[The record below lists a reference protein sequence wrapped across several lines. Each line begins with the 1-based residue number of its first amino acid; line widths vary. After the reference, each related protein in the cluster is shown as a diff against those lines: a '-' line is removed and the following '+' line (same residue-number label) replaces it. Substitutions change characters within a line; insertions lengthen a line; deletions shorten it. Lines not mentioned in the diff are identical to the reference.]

1 MCLDGRTMNVNAIRH
16 PVVEHYVR
24 ASGRQPL
31 GDRAVLV
38 TGAASGIGWAT
49 ARLLVGLGAVVVA
62 LDRDAA
68 ALSARCEA
76 VPRAENRG
84 LHQVVFDLADL
95 DGIDPLVEEITA
107 ERGPVTVLVNAAG
120 IIGKTVLTTSLEEW
134 QRVLAIDLTAPFLLL
149 QAVGRRMMAHG
160 HGGSI
165 VNVGSSSAYRAVS
178 SGAAYGAAKAGLG
191 SLTRSAAWEFG
202 PHGVNVNLVA
212 PGVTRTPVTESAFGG
227 PDGMAAAVSEGPL
240 ANLLR
245 RVSEPADVAAVIG
258 FLCLPGA
265 RQITGQVV
273 HTSAGA
279 IVAAG

>member
-1 MCLDGRTMNVNAIRH
+1 MAAMNVASRAGLAQNAL
-16 PVVEHYVR
+16 
-24 ASGRQPL
+24 SGRV
-31 GDRAVLV
+31 ALV

-49 ARLLVGLGAVVVA
+49 ARLLVDLGAAVVA
-62 LDRDAA
+62 LDREAS
-68 ALSARCEA
+68 ALLARCQA
-76 VPRAENRG
+76 APDVDGRR

-95 DGIDPLVEEITA
+95 DGIDALVERVTA
-107 ERGPVTVLVNAAG
+107 EHGQVTILVNAAG
-120 IIGKTVLTTSLEEW
+120 IIGKTILTTSLKEW
-134 QRVLAIDLTAPFLLL
+134 EQVLAIDLTAPFLLTK
-149 QAVGRRMMAHG
+149 AVGRRMAEHG

-202 PHGVNVNLVA
+202 PYGVNANLVA
-212 PGVTRTPVTESAFGG
+212 PGVTRTAITEAAFGG
-227 PDGMAAAVSEGPL
+227 ADGMAAAVRDGPL

-245 RVSEPADVAAVIG
+245 RVSEPEDVAAVIG